1 MKKVIFILSLISII
15 SFEASALSNK
25 YSESEYLYSG
35 ISQIKNR
42 GLRSLAFSSLS
53 KFEKKML
60 WQNKFIKLLNTY
72 KQDNVKF
79 EYIKSVYNLFRNIN
93 YNENKKEGNSI
104 LLLKNASALYDQGKE
119 VFQDPLDLINIFFEL
134 VPVDRN
140 DLQKISI
147 EGNSNLI
154 EKKKLYPCE
163 CIAGKPGG
171 CFATLPDGQVIF
183 GTCYDKYCE
192 KPSGSGG
199 CGWFGAEPCDA
210 YRCGFF

>member
-1 MKKVIFILSLISII
+1 MKKIIFILTLISIT
-15 SFEASALSNK
+15 SYESYALSNK
-25 YSESEYLYSG
+25 SKNPNVLYSG
-35 ISQIKNR
+35 ISQLKNR

-53 KFEKKML
+53 KLEKKML
-60 WQNKFIKLLNTY
+60 WDYKFKKLFNKYRQNS
-72 KQDNVKF
+72 VKF
-79 EYIKSVYNLFRNIN
+79 DYVNKVYNLYKNIN
-93 YNENKKEGNSI
+93 YNENSKQLNTNLLIDNAPI
-104 LLLKNASALYDQGKE
+104 LFNQGRE
-119 VFQDPLDLINIFFEL
+119 IFNDPLDLINIFFEL

-147 EGNSNLI
+147 EDSSKLI
-154 EKKKLYPCE
+154 NKFRLYPCE

-192 KPSGSGG
+192 KPPGSGG
-199 CGWFGAEPCDA
+199 CGWFGSEPCDA